1 MLFNNVHNYIH
12 HLQRM
17 ILQLPALLMQGLF
30 QETERCSKQAVGDR
44 HRATALYEVELE
56 HALETAYVL
65 LSMAMQIH

>member
-1 MLFNNVHNYIH
+1 
-12 HLQRM
+12 M
-17 ILQLPALLMQGLF
+17 ILQLPALLMQDLF